1 MPTAKKP
8 ATKKTRA
15 KKAAPKKTEPKM
27 AAPKKA
33 APKKAAPKAPE
44 PRPKTYLI
52 NLSTDFGQFQIPF
65 RNKEKYEAA
74 LQIARSA
81 PSSVQGQRSPMMY
94 KISNDYGAEI
104 VFRCVHILSTQES

>member
-8 ATKKTRA
+8 TTKKTPA
-15 KKAAPKKTEPKM
+15 KKSAPKKAAPKK

-44 PRPKTYLI
+44 PQPKTYVI
-52 NLSTDFGQFQIPF
+52 NLSTDFGNYQIPF
-65 RNKEKYEAA
+65 RDKDNYDAA
-74 LQIARSA
+74 LKIVQSA
-81 PSSVQGQRSPMMY
+81 PSSVQGQRSPTMY

-104 VFRCVHILSTQES
+104 VFRCVHIVSTYEL

>member
-8 ATKKTRA
+8 TTKKTPA
-15 KKAAPKKTEPKM
+15 KKSAPKKT

-44 PRPKTYLI
+44 PQPKTYLI
-52 NLSTDFGQFQIPF
+52 NLSTDFGNFQIPF
-65 RNKEKYEAA
+65 KDKEKYEAA
-74 LQIARSA
+74 LKVAQSA
-81 PSSVQGQRSPMMY
+81 PSSVRGQRSPIMY

-104 VFRCVHILSTQES
+104 VFRCVHIISTQEL